1 MWLWS
6 RAGRADAGWG
16 PVTCDPTLAL
26 QLATVDVRGRRF
38 IAGGTYRISFSLGKA
53 ELSVT
58 LSGEDSYL

>member
-1 MWLWS
+1 M
-6 RAGRADAGWG
+6 GG
-16 PVTCDPTLAL
+16 PGARDPTLAS